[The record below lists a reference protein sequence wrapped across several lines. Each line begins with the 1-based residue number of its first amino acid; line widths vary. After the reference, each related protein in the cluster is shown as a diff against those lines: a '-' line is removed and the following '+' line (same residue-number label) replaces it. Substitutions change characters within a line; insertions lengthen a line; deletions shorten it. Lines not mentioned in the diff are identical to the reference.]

1 MRRVLILVTSLT
13 MAAPA
18 AAAAQSSSS
27 STSRTVESSSRQN
40 RDRTE
45 QREQRRRDSR
55 AEETERTSRTVNIG
69 ANGEIDI
76 TNIAGDMSVTRGG
89 GTSATIEIIK
99 TARAETSEDARELL
113 SLVPVDIAERGTRV
127 EVKTRYPNEDDLRR
141 RNRRNIHLD
150 VVFNITVP
158 AQTRVSLHSISGS
171 FVVRDV
177 AGPLQLDTI
186 SGNIKLSNAG
196 RSSAKTISGNIEVS
210 DTTIEGILT
219 ASTISGNVAIKK
231 AIARGLTL
239 STVSG
244 SIGIEDATCERV
256 ESQAVSGDVWFSG
269 ELEPNGRYEL
279 SSHSGSVKVAIG
291 SKTGFQ
297 VDASSFSGGIRT
309 DLPLNVD
316 GMRKSGRS
324 LQGRYGNGS
333 AILDLNSFSG
343 SIIITKR

>member
-1 MRRVLILVTSLT
+1 MTRALILVTSLT

-18 AAAAQSSSS
+18 AAVAQSSSS
-27 STSRTVESSSRQN
+27 SRTVESSSQQN
-40 RDRTE
+40 RNRNE
-45 QREQRRRDSR
+45 QREQQRRDSR
-55 AEETERTSRTVNIG
+55 AEETERTTKTVNIG

-76 TNIAGDMSVTRGG
+76 TNIAGDMSVTRGS

-99 TARAETSEDARELL
+99 TARAETSEEARELL
-113 SLVPVDIAERGTRV
+113 SLVPVDIAERGPRV
-127 EVKTRYPNEDDLRR
+127 EVKTRYPNEDNMRR
-141 RNRRNIHLD
+141 RNRRNVHLD
-150 VVFNITVP
+150 VAFNITVP
-158 AQTRVSLHSISGS
+158 PQTRVSLHSISGN

-177 AGPLQLDTI
+177 TGPLQLETI
-186 SGNIKLSNAG
+186 SGNIKLSNTG
-196 RSSAKTISGNIEVS
+196 RSTAKTISGNVDVS

-219 ASTISGNVAIKK
+219 ASSISGNLAIKK
-231 AIARGLTL
+231 ATARGLTL

-244 SIGIEDATCERV
+244 TIGVEDATCERV

-269 ELEPNGRYEL
+269 ELEPNGRYEF

-309 DLPLNVD
+309 DLPINVD

>member
-1 MRRVLILVTSLT
+1 MSRVLIFVTSLT

-18 AAAAQSSSS
+18 AVAAQSSSS
-27 STSRTVESSSRQN
+27 SRTVESSSQQN
-40 RDRTE
+40 SERTE
-45 QREQRRRDSR
+45 RREQQRRRDSR
-55 AEETERTSRTVNIG
+55 AEETERTTKTVNIG

-76 TNIAGDMSVTRGG
+76 TNIAGDMLVTRGG
-89 GTSATIEIIK
+89 GNSATIEIVK
-99 TARAETSEDARELL
+99 TARAETSEEARQLL

-127 EVKTRYPNEDDLRR
+127 EVKTRYPHEDDLRR

-150 VVFNITVP
+150 VAFNITVP
-158 AQTRVSLHSISGS
+158 PQTRVNLHSISGN

-177 AGPLQLDTI
+177 AGPLQLETI
-186 SGNIKLSNAG
+186 SGNIKLTNTG
-196 RSSAKTISGNIEVS
+196 RSTAKTISGNVDVS

-219 ASTISGNVAIKK
+219 ASSISGNLAIRK
-231 AIARGLTL
+231 ATARGLTL

-244 SIGIEDATCERV
+244 TIGVEDATCERV

-269 ELEPNGRYEL
+269 DLEPNGRYEF

-297 VDASSFSGGIRT
+297 VEASSFSGGIRT
-309 DLPLNVD
+309 DLPINVD
-316 GMRKSGRS
+316 GTRRSGRS

-343 SIIITKR
+343 SIVITKR

>member
-1 MRRVLILVTSLT
+1 MSRVLIFVTSLT

-27 STSRTVESSSRQN
+27 SRTVESSSQQN
-40 RDRTE
+40 RDRNE
-45 QREQRRRDSR
+45 RREQRRDSR
-55 AEETERTSRTVNIG
+55 AEETERSTKTVNIG
-69 ANGEIDI
+69 ANGEIDV
-76 TNIAGDMSVTRGG
+76 TNISGDMSVTRGG
-89 GTSATIEIIK
+89 GNSATIEIIK
-99 TARAETSEDARELL
+99 TARAETSEEARQLL
-113 SLVPVDIAERGTRV
+113 ALVPVDIAERGTRV

-141 RNRRNIHLD
+141 RNRRNIHLE
-150 VVFNITVP
+150 VAFNITVP
-158 AQTRVSLHSISGS
+158 AQTRVNLHSISGN

-177 AGPLQLDTI
+177 AGPLTLETI
-186 SGNIKLSNAG
+186 SGNIKLTNTG
-196 RSSAKTISGNIEVS
+196 RSTAKTISGNVDVS

-219 ASTISGNVAIKK
+219 ASSISGNLAIKK
-231 AIARGLTL
+231 ATARGLTL

-244 SIGIEDATCERV
+244 TIGVEDATCERV

-269 ELEPNGRYEL
+269 ELEPNGRYEF

-297 VDASSFSGGIRT
+297 VDATSFSGGIRT
-309 DLPLNVD
+309 DLPINVD
-316 GMRKSGRS
+316 GTRRSGRT

-343 SIIITKR
+343 SIVITKR

>member
-18 AAAAQSSSS
+18 AAVAQSSSS
-27 STSRTVESSSRQN
+27 SSQVESSSQQN
-40 RDRTE
+40 RERS
-45 QREQRRRDSR
+45 QRREQSRRDNR
-55 AEETERTSRTVNIG
+55 AEETERTTRTVNIG
-69 ANGEIDI
+69 ANGEIDV
-76 TNIAGDMSVTRGG
+76 TNISGDMSVTRGSG
-89 GTSATIEIIK
+89 NSATIEIIK
-99 TARAETSEDARELL
+99 TARAETSEEARALL
-113 SLVPVDIAERGTRV
+113 SLVPVDVAERGARV

-150 VVFNITVP
+150 VAFNITVP
-158 AQTRVSLHSISGS
+158 PQTRVNLHSISGS

-186 SGNIKLSNAG
+186 SGNIKLSNTG

-231 AIARGLTL
+231 ATARGLTL

-244 SIGIEDATCERV
+244 SIGVEDATCERV

-309 DLPLNVD
+309 DLPINVD

-343 SIIITKR
+343 SIVITKR

>member
-1 MRRVLILVTSLT
+1 MSRVLIFVTSLT

-27 STSRTVESSSRQN
+27 SRTVESSSQQN
-40 RDRTE
+40 SERTE
-45 QREQRRRDSR
+45 RREQQRRRDSR
-55 AEETERTSRTVNIG
+55 AEETERTTKTVNIG

-76 TNIAGDMSVTRGG
+76 TNIAGDMLVTRGG
-89 GTSATIEIIK
+89 GNSATIEIVK
-99 TARAETSEDARELL
+99 TARAETSEEARQLL

-150 VVFNITVP
+150 VAFNITVP
-158 AQTRVSLHSISGS
+158 PQTRVNLHSISGN

-177 AGPLQLDTI
+177 AGPLQLETI
-186 SGNIKLSNAG
+186 SGNIKLTNTG
-196 RSSAKTISGNIEVS
+196 RSTAKTISGNVDVS

-219 ASTISGNVAIKK
+219 ASSISGNLAIRK
-231 AIARGLTL
+231 ATARGLTL

-244 SIGIEDATCERV
+244 TIGVEDATCERV

-269 ELEPNGRYEL
+269 ELEPNGRYEF

-297 VDASSFSGGIRT
+297 VEASSFSGGIRT
-309 DLPLNVD
+309 DLPINVD
-316 GMRKSGRS
+316 GTRRSGRS

-343 SIIITKR
+343 SIVITKR

>member
-1 MRRVLILVTSLT
+1 MRRVLILVTTLA

-18 AAAAQSSSS
+18 TAAAQSSSS
-27 STSRTVESSSRQN
+27 TRTVERSSEQSRERN
-40 RDRTE
+40 ERRE
-45 QREQRRRDSR
+45 QQRRRDSR
-55 AEETERTSRTVNIG
+55 AQETERTTRTVNIG
-69 ANGEIDI
+69 ANGEIDV
-76 TNIAGDMSVTRGG
+76 TNISGDMLVTRGG
-89 GTSATIEIIK
+89 GNSATIEIIK
-99 TARAETSEDARELL
+99 SARAETAEEARELL
-113 SLVPVDIAERGTRV
+113 TLVPVDVTERGSRA

-141 RNRRNIHLD
+141 RNRRNIH
-150 VVFNITVP
+150 VEVSFNITVP
-158 AQTRVSLHSISGS
+158 AQTRVVLHSISGN
-171 FVVRDV
+171 FVVRDI

-196 RSSAKTISGNIEVS
+196 RSVAKTISGNIDVS
-210 DTTIEGILT
+210 DTTIEGTLT
-219 ASTISGNVAIKK
+219 ASTISGGVVIRK
-231 AIARGLTL
+231 ATARGLTL

-244 SIGIEDATCERV
+244 SIGVEDVSCERV

-269 ELEPNGRYEL
+269 DLEPNGRYEL

-309 DLPLNVD
+309 DLPINVE
-316 GMRKSGRS
+316 GTRRSGRT

-343 SIIITKR
+343 SIIISKR